1 MSNPL
6 EALAACLAHAMYEG
20 FSHIEYEDR
29 DWEHFNKT
37 KEIKLITK
45 TRRHSDRDFEVYAMF
60 SQTWS
65 STALGFGGI
74 GGQAITQAYTT
85 VVRSDYTGEV
95 CVYFGT
101 RFAYKIKRPNATFY
115 TDAANRN
122 MKPVKE
128 RSSYEQAN

>member
-1 MSNPL
+1 MENAVQNLSNVI
-6 EALAACLAHAMYEG
+6 AHAIYEG
-20 FSHIEYEDR
+20 FSNIEYKDR
-29 DWEHFNKT
+29 DWEHFSKT
-37 KEIKLITK
+37 KEIKTITK

-95 CVYFGT
+95 CVYFGS
-101 RFAYKIKRPNATFY
+101 RFAYKIERPNATFY

-122 MKPVKE
+122 MKPVNQ